1 MSRPLF
7 FWTLFGVLLYNFFQ
21 LGAGEF
27 LVLGSMFLLWVLLP
41 DEVHLAEASCSNPP
55 CVGDIIDLVHISEWL
70 DAEMA
75 SLYHSIGSHRR
86 FTEWCNWI
94 KAKCHNLALHHYIYK
109 SFPKSPKN
117 CCSYIFLHLFEYF
130 PWWHDDDDFTI
141 HLMKNRSNDSDW
153 SESSPISN
161 KLQTMKLL
169 SHICNSCLMTQWY
182 IDSHVLVP
190 SSADSLAL
198 LSVISV
204 CWTVIQHSPDQ
215 GGPR

>member
-1 MSRPLF
+1 MPF
-7 FWTLFGVLLYNFFQ
+7 K
-21 LGAGEF
+21 
-27 LVLGSMFLLWVLLP
+27 
-41 DEVHLAEASCSNPP
+41 
-55 CVGDIIDLVHISEWL
+55 
-70 DAEMA
+70 
-75 SLYHSIGSHRR
+75 SL
-86 FTEWCNWI
+86 
-94 KAKCHNLALHHYIYK
+94 
-109 SFPKSPKN
+109 PKSPKLLQ
-117 CCSYIFLHLFEYF
+117 IFNLCEYF

-169 SHICNSCLMTQWY
+169 SHICNCCLMTQWY

-215 GGPR
+215 GGPHSYQTWQLGSKIYCTALLNVFSCHSIIHQFTPITNFETIISMKLTCSDKLKVRICHFFTIFKHFKWSYNVQVARAHVIHTSNNHQK

>member
-1 MSRPLF
+1 MLKWHHHIKQRRSHQNGYKDRSQVQIHSCIAHFYDIKIQFQIFPI
-7 FWTLFGVLLYNFFQ
+7 LLH
-21 LGAGEF
+21 
-27 LVLGSMFLLWVLLP
+27 MF
-41 DEVHLAEASCSNPP
+41 
-55 CVGDIIDLVHISEWL
+55 
-70 DAEMA
+70 
-75 SLYHSIGSHRR
+75 HS
-86 FTEWCNWI
+86 
-94 KAKCHNLALHHYIYK
+94 Y
-109 SFPKSPKN
+109 
-117 CCSYIFLHLFEYF
+117 EYF

-190 SSADSLAL
+190 CSADSLAL

-215 GGPR
+215 GGPHSYQTWQLGSKIHCIALLNVFSCHAIQ

>member
-1 MSRPLF
+1 MLK
-7 FWTLFGVLLYNFFQ
+7 W
-21 LGAGEF
+21 
-27 LVLGSMFLLWVLLP
+27 
-41 DEVHLAEASCSNPP
+41 
-55 CVGDIIDLVHISEWL
+55 
-70 DAEMA
+70 
-75 SLYHSIGSHRR
+75 
-86 FTEWCNWI
+86 
-94 KAKCHNLALHHYIYK
+94 HHYITLLVLTGDLQNDEIGSK
-109 SFPKSPKN
+109 PSAIPKSPKLLH
-117 CCSYIFLHLFEYF
+117 IFHLYEYF
-130 PWWHDDDDFTI
+130 PWWHGDDDFTI

-204 CWTVIQHSPDQ
+204 CWTVIQHPQTRGATLISNLTTWLKDPLHCSSQMYFHYHQFWDNYFIETSRNLSVQ
-215 GGPR
+215 TN